1 MGDFPCS
8 ERAKGGGRNAEVS
21 NCAQS
26 THAPI
31 SQLLQQ

>member
-8 ERAKGGGRNAEVS
+8 EQAGGGRNPEVS
-21 NCAQS
+21 DCAQS